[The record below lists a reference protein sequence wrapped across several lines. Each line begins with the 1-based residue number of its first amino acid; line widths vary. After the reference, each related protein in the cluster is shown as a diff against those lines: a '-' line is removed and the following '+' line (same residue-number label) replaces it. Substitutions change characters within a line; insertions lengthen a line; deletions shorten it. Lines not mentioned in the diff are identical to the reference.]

1 MGKLNHRLVAIV
13 LLGVWC
19 SFLSSA
25 NFNYQHRGVESYPSD
40 AGKIV
45 FFIIYVVLGE
55 IGKKLDK
62 NYRCPGYCEVDHK
75 HIYRENQVIPEDSTK
90 YFEKNLALYR

>member
-25 NFNYQHRGVESYPSD
+25 NFNYQHRGVEFDSSD
-40 AGKIV
+40 PGEIV

-62 NYRCPGYCEVDHK
+62 NYRCPRYCEAKHK
-75 HIYRENQVIPEDSTK
+75 HIYWENQVIPEDSTK